1 MILKKISQI
10 VLGFVILSACSSKN
24 NQENISEVFPVTS
37 AVRMDT
43 SSNIDYVTEISALQN
58 VEIRARVKGYLEKFH
73 VDEGAYV
80 KEGQL
85 LFTINNREYAE
96 ELAKAKAAYKS
107 AVFKVNTAEIDY
119 KNALQLS
126 KNKIVSPTE
135 VELAKNKLEAE
146 KANLE
151 EALAHQSHA
160 KIMLEN
166 TRIKAPFSGV
176 INRIPHKIGS
186 LIDEGTLLTSI
197 SQNDQ
202 IHAYFDV
209 SEKEYLSYARSL
221 ANDSVSSKI
230 VTLILADGREHS
242 CKGVIET
249 MEGQIS
255 ENTGTIAFRALFDNP
270 GKILKHGASGKIR
283 LLRKFEDVIVIPQKA
298 TFEIQDKLYVY
309 LVDKN
314 NKLVIRNIETSSRLP
329 HFFVVSKGLRAG
341 DRILFEG
348 IQNVKSGMK
357 IRPRF
362 VSMKSIISQYK
373 KIN

>member
-1 MILKKISQI
+1 MKKNSIFLISI
-10 VLGFVILSACSSKN
+10 AFLSACGSKSD
-24 NQENISEVFPVTS
+24 QKIELESFPVTS
-37 AVRMDT
+37 AVIMDT
-43 SSNIDYVTEISALQN
+43 TTNIDYVTEISALQN
-58 VEIRARVKGYLEKFH
+58 VEIRARVKGFLEKFH
-73 VDEGAYV
+73 VDEGSYV

-85 LFTINNREYAE
+85 LFTINNREYTE
-96 ELAKAKAAYKS
+96 ELAKAKAVYKS

-119 KNALQLS
+119 KSALQLS

-230 VTLILADGREHS
+230 VTLILADGHEHS

-255 ENTGTIAFRALFDNP
+255 ENTGTIAFRARFDNP
-270 GKILKHGASGKIR
+270 DKILKHGASGKIR
-283 LLRKFEDVIVIPQKA
+283 LQRKFENVIVIPQKA
-298 TFEIQDKLYVY
+298 TYEIQDKLYVY
-309 LVDKN
+309 LLNKN
-314 NKLVIRNIETSSRLP
+314 NELVVRNIEISARLP
-329 HFFVVSKGLRAG
+329 HFFIVSKGLKNG
-341 DRILFEG
+341 DRILYEG

-362 VSMKSIISQYK
+362 VSVKSIISEHNK
-373 KIN
+373 TN

>member
-1 MILKKISQI
+1 MKKNILCLIG
-10 VLGFVILSACSSKN
+10 VAFLAACSN
-24 NQENISEVFPVTS
+24 DGIQEMEMEMFPVTK
-37 AVRMDT
+37 AVQMDT
-43 SSNIDYVTEISALQN
+43 SSYIDYVTEITALQN

-270 GKILKHGASGKIR
+270 NKILKHGASGKIR
-283 LLRKFEDVIVIPQKA
+283 LQRKFENVIVIPQKA
-298 TFEIQDKLYVY
+298 TYEIQDKLYVY
-309 LVDKN
+309 LLNKN
-314 NKLVIRNIETSSRLP
+314 NELVVRNIEISARLP
-329 HFFVVSKGLRAG
+329 HFFIVTKGLKKG

-362 VSMKSIISQYK
+362 VSMKSIISEHNK
-373 KIN
+373 TN